1 MVELSASM
9 MCAHYGN
16 LQLEVQKLEEGGI
29 DSFHID
35 VMDGYFVDNYGMGFQ
50 DIEFIRGATSRP
62 LEAHLMIGNPLH
74 YMNTLPK
81 GIFDVVYIHPEA
93 DRDVA
98 TTLSKIR
105 SSGALAGIAL
115 NPGTSLS
122 YVSELLFVV
131 DRVLVL
137 TVNPGH
143 AGRQFESYVSRKVE
157 KLLELKDEYGFSVYW
172 DGAATRERI
181 FEFAR
186 KGVDGFVLGTSVLFK
201 RGVEY
206 PEILNGLRSDLIEF
220 VASP

>member
-16 LQLEVQKLEEGGI
+16 LQREVRNLEEGGI

-50 DIEFIRGATSRP
+50 DIQFIRSSTSRP
-62 LEAHLMIGNPLH
+62 LEAHLMIGNPWH
-74 YMNTLPK
+74 YLNTIPR
-81 GIFDVVYIHPEA
+81 GVFDVVYIHPEA

-98 TTLSKIR
+98 TTLSKIK

-115 NPGTSLS
+115 NPGTSLD
-122 YVSELLFVV
+122 YVKELLFIV

-143 AGRQFESYVSRKVE
+143 AGRQFESYVVRKVE
-157 KLLELKDEYGFSVYW
+157 TLLQIKDEYGFSVYW
-172 DGAATRERI
+172 DGACTRERI
-181 FEFAR
+181 FEFAP
-186 KGVDGFVLGTSVLFK
+186 KGVKGFVLGTSVLFK
-201 RGVEY
+201 KDLGY
-206 PEILNGLRSDLIEF
+206 PAILAGLRADLDGIAF
-220 VASP
+220 